1 MFELL
6 IYRPDSNRD
15 IDLLNWSFDLCQ
27 LYNNIQIKVNDK
39 WHSLFTSQILNR
51 ISQSCSYCLPANC

>member
-27 LYNNIQIKVNDK
+27 LYNNIQVKVNDLMTNDI
-39 WHSLFTSQILNR
+39 HYSLLKLLTGFVIAAF
-51 ISQSCSYCLPANC
+51 ID

>member
-27 LYNNIQIKVNDK
+27 LYNNIQVKVNDLMINDI
-39 WHSLFTSQILNR
+39 HYSLLKLLTGFVIAAF
-51 ISQSCSYCLPANC
+51 ID